1 MKRTFGLVEA
11 VFDIA
16 YLITG
21 AIIGIFLLIT
31 AAGSEPRLLAGVM
44 ALTLAGGD
52 SFHLVPRVRS
62 IVSGKADEL
71 RAALGRGK
79 QVTSITMTVFY
90 LLLWWIGCQLAPLAT
105 DTPWTVVLVVLA
117 VVRIALCFMPQNGW
131 TQEKPPVSWGII
143 RNVPFAAMGVI
154 VAVRFAMTGSAIPSM
169 SLAWLAILVSFGC
182 YLPVVIWADRYPQV
196 GALMLPKTCAYVWLL
211 AMCLGI

>member
-1 MKRTFGLVEA
+1 MKRTFGLIEA

-16 YLITG
+16 YLATG
-21 AIIGIFLLIT
+21 AIVGIYLVAT
-31 AAGSEPRLLAGVM
+31 AGASLPRLLAGIM

-62 IVSGKADEL
+62 IFSTDPSTL
-71 RAALGRGK
+71 RGALGRGK

-90 LLLWWIGCQLAPLAT
+90 LLLWKIGCLLAPLSGDVA
-105 DTPWTVVLVVLA
+105 WSVALCVLA
-117 VVRIALCFMPQNGW
+117 VVRIVLCFMPQNRW
-131 TQEKPPVSWGII
+131 IDENPPVSWGII

-154 VAVRFAMTGSAIPSM
+154 VAVRFFMTASSIPGM
-169 SLAWLAILVSFGC
+169 GLAWLAIVVSFAC
-182 YLPVVIWADRYPQV
+182 YLPVVIWAEKYPPV

-211 AMCLGI
+211 VMCLGI